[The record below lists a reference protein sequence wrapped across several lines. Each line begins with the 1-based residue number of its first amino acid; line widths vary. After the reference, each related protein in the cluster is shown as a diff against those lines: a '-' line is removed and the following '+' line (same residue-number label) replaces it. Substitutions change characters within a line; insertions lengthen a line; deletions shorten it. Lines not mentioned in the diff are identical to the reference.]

1 MIKVFKFLCHMDH
14 QNEYDFIQFLKKVVE
29 KTLDLDGEIANL
41 DGFMERVMTT
51 KVENSGTTLW

>member
-1 MIKVFKFLCHMDH
+1 MIKVFKRLCETDH
-14 QNEYDFIQFLKKVVE
+14 QNEYDFIQGLKKVVE